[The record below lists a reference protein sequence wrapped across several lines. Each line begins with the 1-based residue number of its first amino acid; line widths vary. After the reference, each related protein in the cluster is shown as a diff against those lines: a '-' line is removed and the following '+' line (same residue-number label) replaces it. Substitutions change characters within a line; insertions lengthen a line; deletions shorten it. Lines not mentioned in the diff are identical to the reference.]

1 MHTKYIIEGGLDFYN
16 ELYKSLDEES
26 TNQHENNVIDVADA
40 KYNLCLI
47 TNSELTENFVTLECN
62 HKFNY
67 LPLYNDIAN
76 HKKKYN
82 NMERKMLK
90 TTEIRCPYC
99 RHVQTSLLPYYEN
112 MGVKKVHGVNFF
124 DETHY
129 KHSHAYIDSDEYLDG
144 PCSHTVITHQG
155 QVYKCDSILVVSFPE
170 INKFYCKYHKY
181 CGIKEVAKNKKI
193 KDALELKK
201 LAAEAKQK
209 IAQEKAAQKES
220 VKLAKLAIKA
230 AKDEAKLANKL
241 TKNNNEVSDNNNTNS
256 ILTQPDNNKCIQTLK
271 TGANKGEQCG
281 CKIFQNNLC
290 TRHYNLNTKVYTV

>member
-1 MHTKYIIEGGLDFYN
+1 
-16 ELYKSLDEES
+16 
-26 TNQHENNVIDVADA
+26 
-40 KYNLCLI
+40 
-47 TNSELTENFVTLECN
+47 
-62 HKFNY
+62 
-67 LPLYNDIAN
+67 
-76 HKKKYN
+76 
-82 NMERKMLK
+82 
-90 TTEIRCPYC
+90 
-99 RHVQTSLLPYYEN
+99 